1 MTISNLGPSG
11 VERVSLEADDTQS
24 SINVVPPTAGT
35 YVFELKVLD
44 GSGQLNMNGVN
55 GGDSSKFSVVVDSA
69 GVKMDLSAGDPVEGV
84 DISIMTLPEKK
95 KGVYKADNI
104 GSSGIDGTAL
114 EMGVTGGTGGDTVT
128 AGGLKISNIGLSGE
142 DIHAFD
148 VWSHRR
154 RDPFGVSD
162 LNGALT
168 ISNIGSS
175 GLDGVSVDL
184 GTRTTG
190 GGGVPLTR
198 NGYLIISNIGSSGDD
213 GVSIRVDE
221 GGPSM
226 AMLDSLGDTT
236 ILLAQGIIRVIPPD
250 PGAAKKFTFA
260 MKADRIEL
268 ARIAGGSN
276 EVELGVSEN
285 GFLRMID
292 SVGDTTVSITGRGT
306 VAFKR
311 AAGGGVPANRVEI
324 ADLNADGVLNLRVD
338 GNVTVGTA
346 TAVEK
351 LTVTGN
357 ICATGTIGACSDAR
371 YKRDIATLDNPLG
384 IISKLRG
391 VDFNWRSD
399 EFPKKQFSE
408 MPQVGF
414 VAQEIKGILPGVV
427 SLGADG
433 YYSVDYGRLTPELVE
448 ALKEQQTLI
457 ETLTARLNALESR
470 LEYRTTQAAVGS
482 AARQQM
488 IDQLL
493 QIRNL

>member
-1 MTISNLGPSG
+1 MKMGVSGNVPIRTFVTLISVGIAPGDTSEIELSTDENSASLVVSNIGSSG
-11 VERVSLEADDTQS
+11 D
-24 SINVVPPTAGT
+24 I
-35 YVFELKVLD
+35 
-44 GSGQLNMNGVN
+44 
-55 GGDSSKFSVVVDSA
+55 SKFSVVADNA
-69 GVKMDLSAGDPVEGV
+69 GVKLDLSASDPVEGV
-84 DISIMTLPEKK
+84 DASIQSNPFTKK
-95 KGVYKADNI
+95 SAFKADNI
-104 GSSGIDGTAL
+104 GSGGFDGSSLELGI
-114 EMGVTGGTGGDTVT
+114 TGGSGGDTVT
-128 AGGLKISNIGLSGE
+128 AGRLVFSNIGSSGE
-142 DIHAFD
+142 DGFSLD
-148 VWSHRR
+148 LGSTRKR
-154 RDPFGVSD
+154 SPGGTLD
-162 LNGALT
+162 LNGGL
-168 ISNIGSS
+168 IVSNIGSS
-175 GLDGVSVDL
+175 GLDGVSIELV
-184 GTRTTG
+184 TSTTG
-190 GGGVPLTR
+190 GGGVPISRDGHLT
-198 NGYLIISNIGSSGDD
+198 ISNLGSSGQD

-221 GGPSM
+221 SGPSM

-236 ILLAQGIIRVIPPD
+236 ILLAQGVIRVIPPN
-250 PGAAKKFTFA
+250 PGAVKKFTFA
-260 MKADRIEL
+260 IKADRIEL

-276 EVELGVSEN
+276 EVELGVSED

-292 SVGDTTVSITGRGT
+292 SLGDTTVQLSGRGT

-324 ADLNADGVLNLRVD
+324 ADLDADGVLDLRVD

-391 VDFNWRSD
+391 VDFNWRTD
-399 EFPKKQFSE
+399 KFPEKQFSE

-433 YYSVDYGRLTPELVE
+433 YYSVDYGRLTPVLVE

-457 ETLTARLNALESR
+457 ETLPARLNALESR